1 MKTLHLTVVL
11 HEQPYLRSPSHDE
24 RNWPGAC
31 ATPQHPDRLLSMA
44 RPFADN
50 AVMELPFARPGRE
63 ARRGKPLPLTGLGI
77 ETAAR

>member
-1 MKTLHLTVVL
+1 MTNAIGLVHAPLHNVQT
-11 HEQPYLRSPSHDE
+11 DF
-24 RNWPGAC
+24 
-31 ATPQHPDRLLSMA
+31 LSMA